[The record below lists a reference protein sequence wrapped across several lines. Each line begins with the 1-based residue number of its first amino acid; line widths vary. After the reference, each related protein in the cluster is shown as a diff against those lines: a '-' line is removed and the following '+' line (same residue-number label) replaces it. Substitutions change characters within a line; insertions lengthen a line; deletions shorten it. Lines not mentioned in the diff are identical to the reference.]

1 MAAYAQGGIKY
12 ARKHL
17 QRVWLWLKQ
26 PHAILPTH
34 DLRRLVHLCSIGAG
48 LWTAIISPI
57 LLAVPLQVEQEN
69 APRLWAPWA
78 PQVIIISTICDA
90 VLCCEALLCATTA
103 YHVHTSQGATVH
115 MERRIVKTAS
125 RYLRSWWSLVDAVS
139 AMPAAI
145 TLFLILAAEGGA
157 HTAAGAIALVRIM
170 LLLKGVSAVRLF
182 VLLHQKLDARR
193 STPSATAQQLLFLLL
208 ATFFVW
214 HWASCIFLAIAATSS
229 AGARVQMSQSMTPAG
244 SPTLVDQA
252 NRSQVTQVAD
262 SARNQTGMSCV
273 QDKEALLAASLSVQ
287 YHCALVWASHIVS
300 LSGGHDSAPWGAGER
315 LVSVSASWISLLGVG
330 CLVHRAYTLL
340 RLSDGASEREFSAN
354 VSFSAIEMV
363 RQRVQEAEPHGN
375 ANLAFEWLPA
385 AGTKDKIVRWIGE
398 VGAHVRCHQRG
409 TNDVREIRG
418 YDGLPASRGHSS
430 RGHSERVGGG
440 GALLRGLVRE
450 PDALLDHGGQQGP
463 STRMTGRK
471 VRYGWRSWGRG
482 DEDAEP
488 EIGGFAGSGG
498 GLTEGLRVRTFLELH
513 GLQLSSVTY
522 LQEVI
527 RHASEN
533 LGLAWLAAS
542 PLSHSRSP
550 SLPAQ
555 QLWGQHA
562 VDFLLRHWRVQEYRE
577 GDMVVFIGEV
587 LTSVQFLV
595 RGKMHVADGGMW
607 PEAENRRMQ
616 VSGVRFNLATSA
628 RAINPDEAEETNEV
642 GGIAHGGGDGS
653 RPSWKGGWAEAPA
666 SQAHSPAA
674 ISPGGGESPRGR
686 LGAGSRACAACL
698 VYICIYIYI

>member
-125 RYLRSWWSLVDAVS
+125 RYLRSWWSLIDAVS

-315 LVSVSASWISLLGVG
+315 LEGRRSRTRNA
-330 CLVHRAYTLL
+330 RA
-340 RLSDGASEREFSAN
+340 N
-354 VSFSAIEMV
+354 
-363 RQRVQEAEPHGN
+363 
-375 ANLAFEWLPA
+375 
-385 AGTKDKIVRWIGE
+385 
-398 VGAHVRCHQRG
+398 
-409 TNDVREIRG
+409 
-418 YDGLPASRGHSS
+418 
-430 RGHSERVGGG
+430 
-440 GALLRGLVRE
+440 
-450 PDALLDHGGQQGP
+450 
-463 STRMTGRK
+463 GR
-471 VRYGWRSWGRG
+471 
-482 DEDAEP
+482 
-488 EIGGFAGSGG
+488 
-498 GLTEGLRVRTFLELH
+498 
-513 GLQLSSVTY
+513 
-522 LQEVI
+522 
-527 RHASEN
+527 
-533 LGLAWLAAS
+533 AS
-542 PLSHSRSP
+542 P
-550 SLPAQ
+550 
-555 QLWGQHA
+555 
-562 VDFLLRHWRVQEYRE
+562 D
-577 GDMVVFIGEV
+577 
-587 LTSVQFLV
+587 
-595 RGKMHVADGGMW
+595 
-607 PEAENRRMQ
+607 
-616 VSGVRFNLATSA
+616 
-628 RAINPDEAEETNEV
+628 
-642 GGIAHGGGDGS
+642 
-653 RPSWKGGWAEAPA
+653 
-666 SQAHSPAA
+666 
-674 ISPGGGESPRGR
+674 
-686 LGAGSRACAACL
+686 AACL
-698 VYICIYIYI
+698 ARVAMCRGPGRGKTAARHNFSAARNNAHPRRRLASRATAAGATGRFGVGAGRAGGARDGCRLLARPGGARRRRRSCASSGRPARGRPRSRSSSRSRWTAR